1 MGIINSSMSIAAG
14 VRTIYGGRTADNF
27 TVGHQ
32 RLAIWGQSNAIARG
46 DQSELSASPLSSDPD
61 LADYMNG
68 TIPFTRSYIW
78 TGSSFAI
85 LTASNNGAA
94 TGQFGPEFGYAV
106 RWERETTGGNIYF
119 TKAAVSGA
127 PIGTTFGAGDPVYGY
142 IYRNYRDEHRAAAA
156 WMDAAGLS
164 CERDDWLWIQ
174 GEADYQQTQNY
185 YQTKLSTLM
194 AYRLADG
201 LENNLSMRVLAKMKV
216 GSLVWSQA
224 VDDAKEAIAATDP
237 THIKT
242 VRMDYYKSAGDAHQN
257 ARGVV
262 QTAYD
267 AFSAI
272 HGRPTINT

>member
-1 MGIINSSMSIAAG
+1 MTAIVFNRNQWGRGGDAG
-14 VRTIYGGRTADNF
+14 ALPSGTFDPGGN
-27 TVGHQ
+27 V

-46 DQSELSASPLSSDPD
+46 DISELSAAPLSADPE
-61 LADYMNG
+61 LAQYMSG
-68 TIPFTRSYIW
+68 AQAFTRAYMW
-78 TGSSFAI
+78 TGSTFAL
-85 LTASNNGAA
+85 LTASNNGAV
-94 TGQFGPEFGYAV
+94 TGQFGPELGYAV
-106 RWERETTGGNIYF
+106 RWERETVGGNIYF

-142 IYRNYRDEHRAAAA
+142 IYRYYRDVHRAAAA
-156 WMDAAGLS
+156 WMATAGLS

-174 GEADYQQTQNY
+174 GEADYQQTQSY
-185 YQTKLSTLM
+185 YQGKLETLM

-201 LENNLSMRVLAKMKV
+201 LENSISMRVLAKMKV

-237 THIKT
+237 AHIKT
-242 VRMDYYKSAGDAHQN
+242 VRMDYYKSPGDAHQN

-272 HGRPTINT
+272 HGRPAVNT